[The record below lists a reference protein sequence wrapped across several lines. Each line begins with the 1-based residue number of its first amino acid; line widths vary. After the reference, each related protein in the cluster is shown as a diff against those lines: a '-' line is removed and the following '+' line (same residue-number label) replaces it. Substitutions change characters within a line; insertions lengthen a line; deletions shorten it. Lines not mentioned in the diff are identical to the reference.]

1 MHYSIFAL
9 LLHKILTC
17 IKELTQ
23 NKHVFYMKLLIKCL
37 LFFPEMALAGQHLA
51 MEATEEHSVSDG
63 VIKVIKRKLL
73 ILRPNHS
80 AVVIGQKVYSQSKK

>member
-1 MHYSIFAL
+1 
-9 LLHKILTC
+9 
-17 IKELTQ
+17 
-23 NKHVFYMKLLIKCL
+23 
-37 LFFPEMALAGQHLA
+37 MALAGQHLA

-63 VIKVIKRKLL
+63 VIKVIKRELL